1 MSKPVK
7 IIIDILLVIVCV
19 VGAYFFSNWMFDTI
33 PVSGPSMETTIHDQ
47 DNVILFK
54 QGKYKRGDI
63 VVFNTHIESS
73 SGEVYYIKRIIG
85 LPGDTVEIKKDG
97 AGYFIFV
104 NGEKQEENY
113 LGSMLRARESD
124 AHGPIVV
131 PEGKFYFCGDNRQN
145 SSDSRASFLGEMD
158 AILGRVILK
167 YDADDG
173 FLDELEIVKRANA

>member
-1 MSKPVK
+1 MNKAVK

-33 PVSGPSMETTIHDQ
+33 PVSGPSMEETIHDQ

-73 SGEVYYIKRIIG
+73 SGETYYIKRIIG

-113 LGSMLRARESD
+113 LGSMLRARGSD
-124 AHGPIVV
+124 AHAPIVV
-131 PEGKFYFCGDNRQN
+131 PEGKFYFCGDNRLN
-145 SSDSRASFLGEMD
+145 SSDSRTSFLGEVD
-158 AILGRVILK
+158 SILGRVILK
-167 YDADDG
+167 YDADEG
-173 FLDELEIVKRANA
+173 FLDDLEVVKRIKA